1 MTIQRHHRQIRTAL
15 RGLLLTIVLWAILA
29 ALAEWRG
36 ATWPVTG
43 DDWQNLLLLAVIVE
57 FLLLKSYLMAF
68 MTTRWDLLG
77 GSLIAVN
84 VAFALVYLY
93 ALGLTLFPAWAI
105 THAKDGRYPIR
116 YGLIAVLVFGFI
128 QLLRVPDREDEPE
141 PIVGVR
147 EPTSLE
153 RTATATEEIAAQGH
167 RKEIREME
175 GGS

>member
-15 RGLLLTIVLWAILA
+15 RGLLFTLVLWIILA

-36 ATWPVTG
+36 ATWPATG
-43 DDWQNLLLLAVIVE
+43 DGWQNLLLLAVIVE
-57 FLLLKSYLMAF
+57 FLLLKSYLMTF
-68 MTTRWDLLG
+68 MTTRWDVLG

-84 VAFALVYLY
+84 VAFALVYL
-93 ALGLTLFPAWAI
+93 
-105 THAKDGRYPIR
+105 YPIR

-128 QLLRVPDREDEPE
+128 QLLRVPDRENEPE